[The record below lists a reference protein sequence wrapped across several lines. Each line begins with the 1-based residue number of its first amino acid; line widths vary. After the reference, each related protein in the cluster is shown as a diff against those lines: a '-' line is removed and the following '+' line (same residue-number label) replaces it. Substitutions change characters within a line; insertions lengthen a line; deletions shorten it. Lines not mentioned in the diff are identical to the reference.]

1 MKGKEGERV
10 TKMNQTKL
18 LIRKEQLHHHHHH
31 HHHHRDVHPENEGEE
46 SHVT

>member
-18 LIRKEQLHHHHHH
+18 LIRKEQLHHHH
-31 HHHHRDVHPENEGEE
+31 RDVHPENEGEE

>member
-31 HHHHRDVHPENEGEE
+31 HRNVHPENEGEE